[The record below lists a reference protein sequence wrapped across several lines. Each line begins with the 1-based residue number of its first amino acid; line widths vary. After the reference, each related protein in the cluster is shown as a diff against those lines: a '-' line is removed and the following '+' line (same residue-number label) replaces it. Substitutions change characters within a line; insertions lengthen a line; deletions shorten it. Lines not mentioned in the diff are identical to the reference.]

1 MRSKDIVVTINMFTD
16 NNDMIN
22 ERDINICGNH
32 QTCDGVITG
41 LMTTFSNDNDNDK
54 VIMTSHTI

>member
-1 MRSKDIVVTINMFTD
+1 MRSQEIVVTINMFTD

-41 LMTTFSNDNDNDK
+41 LMTTFSNDNDLMLMIK
-54 VIMTSHTI
+54 